1 MASGLHDRA
10 IRTGLRPTRA
20 HSLWPPNGRFHCA
33 ILEESMKK
41 ATLLQDTRQGR
52 QVDVTRPASPQNPL
66 LTFPD
71 PELTANG
78 AAPRLRI
85 RSTTVLCVR
94 RGNSVVMA
102 ADGQVTLGDAVI
114 KHSARKIRRL
124 YQEKI
129 LAGFAG
135 STADA
140 FSLFSRFETKLEQ
153 YAGNLGRSAV
163 ELAKDWRT
171 DKMLRNLEAL
181 LVVADL
187 TQTFLISGSGDVIE
201 PDEGIAAIG
210 SGGSYA
216 LASARAL
223 MQNTDMAARDIA
235 DISEVGEAVACASPG
250 KSVSTP
256 TTSSPSRSWWQH
268 ERTPPAGPARA
279 AVSARQAIL
288 KSNRRVIP
296 SCCFSTRPVRRV
308 PPAA

>member
-1 MASGLHDRA
+1 MSRHLFTPAA
-10 IRTGLRPTRA
+10 
-20 HSLWPPNGRFHCA
+20 
-33 ILEESMKK
+33 
-41 ATLLQDTRQGR
+41 AT
-52 QVDVTRPASPQNPL
+52 
-66 LTFPD
+66 
-71 PELTANG
+71 G
-78 AAPRLRI
+78 AASTVDSHRRVPRI

-94 RGNSVVMA
+94 RNDTVVMA

-124 YQEKI
+124 YQDKI
-129 LAGFAG
+129 MAGFAG

-140 FSLFSRFETKLEQ
+140 FSLFSRFESKLEQ

-201 PDEGIAAIG
+201 PDESIAAIG

-223 MQNTDMAARDIA
+223 MENTDLGPRDIA
-235 DISEVGEAVACASPG
+235 E
-250 KSVSTP
+250 KSL
-256 TTSSPSRSWWQH
+256 RI
-268 ERTPPAGPARA
+268 AGQICIYTNDHITIEELHA
-279 AVSARQAIL
+279 
-288 KSNRRVIP
+288 
-296 SCCFSTRPVRRV
+296 
-308 PPAA
+308 